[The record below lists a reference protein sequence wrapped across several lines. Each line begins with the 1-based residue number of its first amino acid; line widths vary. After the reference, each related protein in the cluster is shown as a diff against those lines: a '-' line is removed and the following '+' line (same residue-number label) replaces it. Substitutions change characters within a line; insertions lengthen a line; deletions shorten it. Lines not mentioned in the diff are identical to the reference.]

1 MEAPSASEIARLK
14 ESNPERALHQVDL
27 KDDGDDE
34 HYYVVMKG
42 PTDDE
47 YKIFVDDTF
56 VARDKA
62 KNDQDK
68 NERLRLV
75 ATNAILRQAVWPSRD
90 EVKDMLFKHPGFVDR
105 IAEKIPDHAGSSAE
119 VRSKKL

>member
-1 MEAPSASEIARLK
+1 MEAPTPAEIARLK
-14 ESNPERALHQVDL
+14 EQHPERALHLVDL

-34 HYYVVMKG
+34 HYFVVMKG
-42 PTDDE
+42 PTEDE

-56 VARDKA
+56 VAREKA

-68 NERLRLV
+68 NERLTLV
-75 ATNAILRQAVWPSRD
+75 AHTAVVRQTIWPDRE
-90 EVKDMLFKHPGFVDR
+90 EVKSLLFRHPGFVSKLAD
-105 IAEKIPDHAGSSAE
+105 KIPDHAGSSAE